1 MLLSELNVYPIKS
14 LKGVAVSE
22 SVVGKRGLEHDRR
35 WVLVDAN
42 NRFITQREHPELAT
56 VSVNIEGTG
65 LQIVAEGQGTLMVPA
80 QPVDGS
86 PVTVQIW
93 KDTCSGQI
101 VSAEADEWFSAVI
114 GETCRLVYMPDD
126 SERPVDPA
134 YAVGASI
141 VSFADAYPFMLL
153 TEASVADLN
162 ARLEQPVSMNRF
174 RPNFVVNGAE
184 AFAEDDWKMVSI
196 GGVGFHV
203 VKPCARCVMTTVDQE
218 CGARSGDEPLLT
230 LSGFRKRNGQVHFG
244 QNLIAAVEGERV
256 RIGDQVTVIPKTNGH
271 PGVA

>member
-14 LKGVAVSE
+14 LKGAALSE
-22 SVVGKRGLEHDRR
+22 SVVCKRGLDHDRR
-35 WVLVDAN
+35 WVLVDSN
-42 NRFITQREHPELAT
+42 NKFITQREHPELAT
-56 VSVNIEGTG
+56 VSVNIESTG
-65 LQIVAEGQGTLMVPA
+65 LRVSSEGHGSLMVPA

-93 KDTCSGQI
+93 KDTCGGLI
-101 VSAEADEWFSAVI
+101 VSKEADDWFSDVI

-174 RPNFVVNGAE
+174 RPNFVISGAE

-218 CGARSGDEPLLT
+218 RGARSGDEPLLT

-256 RIGDQVTVIPKTNGH
+256 HIGDEVTVIPNVNGH
-271 PGVA
+271 S